1 MSADSSRVATSY
13 EVSDFSKPLSTVGLS
28 LADVQLTP
36 DQLDLYIDLGPYA
49 NSSYYV
55 VQVSVLSGLWKLVV
69 LVDAPITSLGL

>member
-1 MSADSSRVATSY
+1 M
-13 EVSDFSKPLSTVGLS
+13 GLS

-55 VQVSVLSGLWKLVV
+55 VQVKFLSGLWEQWFWLMP
-69 LVDAPITSLGL
+69 LLHR